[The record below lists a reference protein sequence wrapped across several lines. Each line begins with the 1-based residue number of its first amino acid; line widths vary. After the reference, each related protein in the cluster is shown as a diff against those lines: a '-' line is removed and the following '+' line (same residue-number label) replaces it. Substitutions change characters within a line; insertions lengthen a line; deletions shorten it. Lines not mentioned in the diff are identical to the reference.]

1 MKRFTSL
8 TNKIAFILLVLFSY
22 ASFGQMAVPEK
33 KNQNHLELELNYLSV
48 SAYYNR
54 LISDKF
60 SLSFGGGVGSSLNFI
75 LIQYDDYPT
84 VLGDYLSIRNNVNY
98 EPIKNLNISL
108 GIQGSFAGFGDNDI
122 CEECGLIY
130 FGLPVSL
137 SYGLK
142 YIRIG
147 TRIIPTRFKVGN
159 TDRHFNILL
168 NPVFIKIVI

>member
-1 MKRFTSL
+1 MHRIAKRMK
-8 TNKIAFILLVLFSY
+8 NAAFIVLLILNYSVNS
-22 ASFGQMAVPEK
+22 QITDTDMR
-33 KNQNHLELELNYLSV
+33 NQNHLEIELNYLSV

-75 LIQYDDYPT
+75 LIQYDDYPL

-98 EPIKNLNISL
+98 EPTKNLNISL
-108 GIQGSFAGFGDNDI
+108 GIQGSFAAFGDNDI

-159 TDRHFNILL
+159 TDRHFNILF
-168 NPVFIKIVI
+168 NPVFIKIII

>member
-1 MKRFTSL
+1 MKNAVFFVLLLLSYPSHTQVTS
-8 TNKIAFILLVLFSY
+8 
-22 ASFGQMAVPEK
+22 PEK
-33 KNQNHLELELNYLSV
+33 RNQNHLEIELNYLSV

-75 LIQYDDYPT
+75 LIHYDDYPT

-147 TRIIPTRFKVGN
+147 TRIIPTRFKMGN
-159 TDRHFNILL
+159 TDPHFNILF
-168 NPVFIKIVI
+168 NPVFLKIVI